1 MRFFLNDRY
10 QFTVRDPVFR
20 SGGIGVYAM
29 ANNTTDSTVSFSDL
43 NVYAVTYVSP
53 TPSSTP
59 TRTPVPTRTP

>member
-1 MRFFLNDRY
+1 
-10 QFTVRDPVFR
+10 
-20 SGGIGVYAM
+20 VYAM

-59 TRTPVPTRTP
+59 TRTPVPTRVP